1 MYFNLK
7 QKKTVIN
14 QDCTNFPKIQKPSQN
29 SVTGRVTYSKFLTE
43 YPKMLG
49 LTVRMQ
55 SPQQPASCTSAVCTQ
70 NCTLTKMNL
79 FEIVY
84 CDLFG
89 MYCDPHYEI
98 NQGDT

>member
-1 MYFNLK
+1 
-7 QKKTVIN
+7 
-14 QDCTNFPKIQKPSQN
+14 
-29 SVTGRVTYSKFLTE
+29 
-43 YPKMLG
+43 MLG